1 MSLSRRRRAPAG
13 GSCEQPLHAKGDK
26 ARDPAPLS
34 RFPIS
39 SRNYASNCF
48 SFTSAGTINGL
59 EAAGRL
65 ALDEWGF
72 KAECGLVLG
81 EAAEDGCRPLS
92 ACTHPPGRALKARP
106 RNHSLIISV
115 RSVQLTAGLE
125 ELY

>member
-65 ALDEWGF
+65 ALDEWASKPSADSCSGRRL
-72 KAECGLVLG
+72 KTGVTPSPHAHTRPAE
-81 EAAEDGCRPLS
+81 P
-92 ACTHPPGRALKARP
+92 
-106 RNHSLIISV
+106 
-115 RSVQLTAGLE
+115 
-125 ELY
+125 